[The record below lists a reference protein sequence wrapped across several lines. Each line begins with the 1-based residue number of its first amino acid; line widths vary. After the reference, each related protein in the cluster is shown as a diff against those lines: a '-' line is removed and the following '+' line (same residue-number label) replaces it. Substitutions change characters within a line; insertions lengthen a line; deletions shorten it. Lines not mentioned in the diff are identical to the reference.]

1 MSMYAGIYLEI
12 LSWGRGEHGVGAVR
26 RESIDLSEYYLSS
39 TNISLGGK
47 HGPLERGGGGAYPG
61 FPPPPSQIDVST
73 CNVYVLYVHVC
84 HIILCVM

>member
-12 LSWGRGEHGVGAVR
+12 LSWGRGEHGVEAVI

-47 HGPLERGGGGAYPG
+47 HGPLEGGAYPG
-61 FPPPPSQIDVST
+61 FPSPPLPDR
-73 CNVYVLYVHVC
+73 CKY
-84 HIILCVM
+84 M